1 MTTSRDLA
9 PSGTNPGAFRY
20 YVAAMGGEIGAS
32 LAPSPPAAP
41 TAEVPL
47 LPGGASVFD
56 DLPVKAI
63 VIGPLAPAIG
73 DGLIVVRNEGNAG
86 TGLFLVRDGEVIET
100 HCIEADGRVSGDA
113 AVRRIKTWKE
123 ATVSARRMGPA
134 VVAVV
139 PPLILGDP
147 AFSDLRLDWI
157 KWPEL
162 LDDVR
167 SQTGT
172 FVLEVIT
179 PSGRG
184 VTCIRD
190 GRHIATY
197 TEAHPD
203 LGDPS
208 LLDDVAAGGTGT
220 VRVLRDP
227 AAKPMPRVAVD
238 DGGEVETPAETDTAA
253 EPAAR
258 EEAFTTP
265 DEGDGPPAESEERAE
280 APSDGNGHAEIYG
293 MPYEYTQAPHLV
305 DLDARPADGV
315 PVAEVLPELKLLV
328 RDRLHKS
335 SMRLE
340 ILLEEAATW
349 DRSVES
355 VVDEVRRTSIRGVQ
369 QSTLDDLADQMLAL
383 GGRRSSY

>member
-1 MTTSRDLA
+1 MTTGRDLA
-9 PSGTNPGAFRY
+9 SPGTNPGEVRY

-32 LAPSPPAAP
+32 SAPSPPVAP
-41 TAEVPL
+41 TAGVPL
-47 LPGGASVFD
+47 LPGGTSVFD

-73 DGLIVVRNEGNAG
+73 DGLIVVRNHANAG
-86 TGLFLVRDGEVIET
+86 TGLFLVRDGEVVET
-100 HCIEADGRVSGDA
+100 HCIEADGRVSGEA
-113 AVRRIKTWKE
+113 AARRIKAWKE

-172 FVLEVIT
+172 FVIEVIT

-190 GRHIATY
+190 GEHIATY
-197 TEAHPD
+197 TEAHPE
-203 LGDPS
+203 LGDRS
-208 LLDDVAAGGTGT
+208 LLDEVAASGTGT

-227 AAKPMPRVAVD
+227 ASEAVPRVADEGGD
-238 DGGEVETPAETDTAA
+238 DEAQTPGETDD
-253 EPAAR
+253 EPAAPPPR
-258 EEAFTTP
+258 ESDAPFA
-265 DEGDGPPAESEERAE
+265 PPEESIDARSEV
-280 APSDGNGHAEIYG
+280 NGHAELDG
-293 MPYEYTQAPHLV
+293 APYEYTPQAPHLV
-305 DLDARPADGV
+305 DLDSPPTEGV

-383 GGRRSSY
+383 GGRRSTY